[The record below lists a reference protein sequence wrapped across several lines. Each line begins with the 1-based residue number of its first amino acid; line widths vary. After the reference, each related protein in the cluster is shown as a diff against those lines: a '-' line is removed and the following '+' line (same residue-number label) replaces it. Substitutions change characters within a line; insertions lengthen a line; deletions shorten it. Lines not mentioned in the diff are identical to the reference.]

1 MIHVRDGMKRQ
12 SGFTLIELSIVLVI
26 MGLLLGM
33 GLSSGKE
40 YMAQQKVKTT
50 AQKMEAVQES
60 LALYVARTKR
70 LPCPDTD
77 YDGDEER
84 VDGATQCSNAQTGG
98 TIPWLDLGLPGD
110 AARDAWNNWLV
121 YRVYDVSGGSMVASN
136 ALDMSKCDPATAA
149 NTTAIVACADGEAP
163 NDFLYDRGFY
173 VKDRPDTAGT
183 GVNLAD
189 PLPNTTDGSA
199 PGNPSALTTMP
210 TGAAYVLVSTGADAT
225 ATGYQA
231 QNLNTLAL
239 DATRQ
244 SPNGFTAF
252 VAASRSDVAATQF
265 DDLVR
270 WSTIL
275 GLAQRAGLGPRPQ

>member
-98 TIPWLDLGLPGD
+98 TIPWVDLGLPGD

-121 YRVYDVSGGSMVASN
+121 YRVYDATGGSMAADD
-136 ALDMSKCDPATAA
+136 ALDMSKCDPAVAA
-149 NTTAIVACADGEAP
+149 SASAIVECNGEAP
-163 NDFLYDRGFY
+163 NDFLFDRGFY
-173 VKDRPDTAGT
+173 VKTLPDTPGAGT
-183 GVNLAD
+183 NVAD
-189 PLPNTTDGSA
+189 PLPNTAAGATPGS
-199 PGNPSALTTMP
+199 PSGLDTMP
-210 TGAAYVLVSTGADAT
+210 TGAAYVLISTGADAT

-239 DATRQ
+239 HADRDRPGT
-244 SPNGFTAF
+244 FTGF
-252 VAASRSDVAATQF
+252 VAASRSDVTTTQF
-265 DDLVR
+265 DDIVR